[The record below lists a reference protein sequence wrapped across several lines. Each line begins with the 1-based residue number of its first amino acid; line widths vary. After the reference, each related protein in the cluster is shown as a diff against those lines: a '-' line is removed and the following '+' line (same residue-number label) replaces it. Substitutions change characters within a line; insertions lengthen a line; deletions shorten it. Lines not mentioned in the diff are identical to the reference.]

1 MEIATPNLQIML
13 HHYHCVEHLFK
24 TISMVTDDER
34 DTILDNIVTAKGWYW
49 GRFAPGHRQSYLKKR
64 RLVEAHMYD
73 TFSTKYWMPKQTCPV
88 FFYLFP
94 ELSLSKIEERLR
106 QRQQHDELDTKY
118 LLIDIRD
125 LVDTTHI
132 SFTLGDSHRSYRDIL
147 IQHGFSSEEPPK
159 IRADYGNIF
168 HIHEIAEVYARNND
182 EDGLYFEVQVWDPE
196 ILEHWRETHDIS

>member
-1 MEIATPNLQIML
+1 MDIATPNLQIMF

-24 TISMVTDDER
+24 TISMYTDDER
-34 DTILDNIVTAKGWYW
+34 GTILDNIVTAKGWYW
-49 GRFAPGHRQSYLKKR
+49 GRYARDHRQSYLKKR

-73 TFSTKYWMPKQTCPV
+73 TFSTKYWVPKHTCPV

-94 ELSLSKIEERLR
+94 ELSLCTIEERLR
-106 QRQQHDELDTKY
+106 QRHQHGELDTKY

-132 SFTLGDSHRSYRDIL
+132 SFTLGDSHRSYRDVL

-168 HIHEIAEVYARNND
+168 HIHEMAEVYARNND
-182 EDGLYFEVQVWDPE
+182 EDGLCFEVQVWDPD
-196 ILEHWRETHDIS
+196 ILEHWRKTHDIP